1 MAFNQFTAHEITEK
15 FGVRYIDVDNLFSS
29 VRPVAVDPSLTW
41 YLKQSVPLALSIST
55 EKARS
60 EMIITPILIEA
71 RRLRRGAVSLFS
83 GTEFVVDQ
91 ERGLNG
97 FCDYLFS
104 LSRTQIEIEAPVV
117 AIVEAK
123 NENIRAGIPQCVAEM
138 LAARIYNE
146 RRGRTTPVV
155 FGAVTSGSD
164 WRFLQLREHT
174 VEIDT
179 TEYYARDVDRIVGVL
194 VAMLTTAEASIVTLK
209 ASAAS

>member
-1 MAFNQFTAHEITEK
+1 VAYNQFTAREITEK
-15 FGVRYIDVDNLFSS
+15 FGVTYVDVDGLFAE
-29 VRPVAVDPSLTW
+29 VAAAPIDPSLTW

-71 RRLRRGAVSLFS
+71 RRLRKGAVSLFS
-83 GTEFVVDQ
+83 GTEFTVDPS
-91 ERGLNG
+91 RGLNG
-97 FCDYLFS
+97 FCDYLLS

-123 NENIRAGIPQCVAEM
+123 NENIRAGVPQCVAEM
-138 LAARIYNE
+138 LAARIFNE
-146 RRGRTTPVV
+146 GRGRPTRVV
-155 FGAVTSGSD
+155 YGAVTSGSD
-164 WRFLQLREHT
+164 WRFLRLRDAT

-179 TEYYARDVDRIVGVL
+179 AEYYASDVERIVGVL
-194 VAMLTTAEASIVTLK
+194 VHMLTTAEAAIA

>member
-1 MAFNQFTAHEITEK
+1 VAYNQFTAREITEK
-15 FGVRYIDVDNLFSS
+15 FGVSYVDVDGLFAE
-29 VRPVAVDPSLTW
+29 VAAAPIDPSLTW

-71 RRLRRGAVSLFS
+71 RRLRKGAVSLFS
-83 GTEFVVDQ
+83 GTEFTVDPA
-91 ERGLNG
+91 RGLNG
-97 FCDYLFS
+97 FCDYLLS

-138 LAARIYNE
+138 LAARIFNE
-146 RRGRTTPVV
+146 GRGRPTRVV

-164 WRFLQLREHT
+164 WRFLRLRDAT

-179 TEYYARDVDRIVGVL
+179 AEYYASDVERIVGVL
-194 VAMLTTAEASIVTLK
+194 VHMLATAEASIA

>member
-1 MAFNQFTAHEITEK
+1 MAYNQFTAREITEK
-15 FGVRYIDVDNLFSS
+15 FGVTYVDVDGLFAE
-29 VRPVAVDPSLTW
+29 VAAAPIDPSLTW

-71 RRLRRGAVSLFS
+71 RRLRKGAVSLFS
-83 GTEFVVDQ
+83 GTEFTVDPS
-91 ERGLNG
+91 RGLNG
-97 FCDYLFS
+97 FCDYLLS

-123 NENIRAGIPQCVAEM
+123 NENIRAGVPQCVAEM
-138 LAARIYNE
+138 LAARIFNE
-146 RRGRTTPVV
+146 GRGRPTRVV
-155 FGAVTSGSD
+155 YGAVTSGSD
-164 WRFLQLREHT
+164 WRFLRLRDAT

-179 TEYYARDVDRIVGVL
+179 AEYYASDVERIVGVL
-194 VAMLTTAEASIVTLK
+194 VHMLTTAEAAIA

>member
-1 MAFNQFTAHEITEK
+1 MSYNQFTAHELTEK
-15 FGVRYIDVDNLFSS
+15 FGLRYVDVDELFAAAA
-29 VRPVAVDPSLTW
+29 PVAIDPALVW

-60 EMIITPILIEA
+60 EMIIAPILIEA
-71 RRLRRGAVSLFS
+71 RRLRRGSVSLFS
-83 GTEFVVDQ
+83 GTEFTVDP

-97 FCDYLFS
+97 YCDYLLS
-104 LSRTQIEIEAPVV
+104 LSKTQIEIEAPVV

-123 NENIRAGIPQCVAEM
+123 NENLRAGIPQCVAEM
-138 LAARIYNE
+138 FAAGVFNAQRK
-146 RRGRTTPVV
+146 RPTSTV

-164 WRFLQLREHT
+164 WRFLRLRGTT

-194 VAMLTTAEASIVTLK
+194 VHMLAVAESSLAPENG
-209 ASAAS
+209 

>member
-1 MAFNQFTAHEITEK
+1 MAYNQFTAREISEK
-15 FGVRYIDVDNLFSS
+15 FGVSYVDVDDLFAG
-29 VRPVAVDPSLTW
+29 VAPAAIDPSLTW

-60 EMIITPILIEA
+60 EMIITPVLIEA
-71 RRLRRGAVSLFS
+71 RRLRKGAVSLFS
-83 GTEFVVDQ
+83 GTEFTVDV

-97 FCDYLFS
+97 FCDYLLS

-123 NENIRAGIPQCVAEM
+123 NENLRAGVPQCVAEM
-138 LAARIYNE
+138 LAARIFNE
-146 RRGRTTPVV
+146 RRGRPTRVV

-164 WRFLQLREHT
+164 WRFLRLRDAT

-179 TEYYARDVDRIVGVL
+179 AEYYASDVERIVGVF
-194 VAMLTTAEASIVTLK
+194 VHMLATAEASIA

>member
-1 MAFNQFTAHEITEK
+1 MAYNQFTAREITEK
-15 FGVRYIDVDNLFSS
+15 FGVSYVDVDGLFAE
-29 VRPVAVDPSLTW
+29 VAAAPIDPSLTW

-71 RRLRRGAVSLFS
+71 RRLRKGAVSLFS
-83 GTEFVVDQ
+83 GTEFTVDPA
-91 ERGLNG
+91 RGLNG
-97 FCDYLFS
+97 FCDYLLS

-138 LAARIYNE
+138 LAARIFNE
-146 RRGRTTPVV
+146 GRGRPTRVV

-164 WRFLQLREHT
+164 WRFLRLRDAT

-179 TEYYARDVDRIVGVL
+179 AEYYASDVERIVGVL
-194 VAMLTTAEASIVTLK
+194 VHMLATAEASIA